1 MTGLSTEL
9 EAGLARFMAE
19 NAIDRDEAL
28 RRILAEWLGERHY
41 LPNPTAP
48 RDGETTAT
56 TETVQYPEFL
66 DDASGGAGG

>member
-19 NAIDRDEAL
+19 NGIDRDEAVG
-28 RRILAEWLGERHY
+28 RILAEWLGERHY
-41 LPNPTAP
+41 LKSPTAP
-48 RDGETTAT
+48 RDGETIAT
-56 TETVQYPEFL
+56 DETVQYPEFM

>member
-9 EAGLARFMAE
+9 EAGLARFMEE

-41 LPNPTAP
+41 LPTSP
-48 RDGETTAT
+48 RDGETTEVA
-56 TETVQYPEFL
+56 ETVQYPEFM
-66 DDASGGAGG
+66 DDGSGGAGG